1 MLQNLKM
8 FQTAKYFET
17 DIKTTFSYGKKK
29 NWERY
34 RPFRITT
41 RCLFFSPEQEIK
53 RSGMLIVRK
62 CMFCLDRHHLKL

>member
-29 NWERY
+29 MGNA
-34 RPFRITT
+34 
-41 RCLFFSPEQEIK
+41 
-53 RSGMLIVRK
+53 IVH
-62 CMFCLDRHHLKL
+62 F

>member
-29 NWERY
+29 WGTLSSISDNY
-34 RPFRITT
+34 AVS
-41 RCLFFSPEQEIK
+41 FFSPEQEIK
-53 RSGMLIVRK
+53 MSGT
-62 CMFCLDRHHLKL
+62 